1 MPNWIYIF
9 FNLLYNLGLAL
20 WIGGAVALG
29 ALTAPELFR
38 ALPRHQAGSIFGPIL
53 GRFARLRAWALVLIV
68 IGAGAKFLWW
78 ERHAVSP
85 WIAVRWAAIVLMA
98 WALIVDISLQKKM
111 RIAAVTNLGP
121 DVPDDSPVRA
131 LFNLWHVRAE
141 RVMKASVIA
150 AIFALIFS

>member
-1 MPNWIYIF
+1 MPNWIYIA

-29 ALTAPELFR
+29 ALTAPALFR
-38 ALPRHQAGSIFGPIL
+38 ALPKNQAGAIFGPIL
-53 GRFARLRAWALVLIV
+53 GRFARLRVWALLMIV

-111 RIAAVTNLGP
+111 RLTSTLLGP
-121 DVPDDSPVRA
+121 DVPDDSPIRE
-131 LFNLWHVRAE
+131 LFNFWHVRAE
-141 RVMKASVIA
+141 GVMKVSVIA

>member
-1 MPNWIYIF
+1 VPNWIYIF
-9 FNLLYNLGLAL
+9 FNFLYNLGLAL

-38 ALPRHQAGSIFGPIL
+38 ALPRQQAGSIFGSIL
-53 GRFARLRAWALVLIV
+53 GRFAKLRGWALLMIV

-111 RIAAVTNLGP
+111 RIAATTLGP
-121 DVPDDSPVRA
+121 DVPKDSPIRA
-131 LFNLWHVRAE
+131 LFNLWHARAE
-141 RVMKASVIA
+141 GVMKASVIA
-150 AIFALIFS
+150 AVFALIFS

>member
-38 ALPRHQAGSIFGPIL
+38 ALPRHQAGSIFGLVL
-53 GRFARLRAWALVLIV
+53 GRFARLRVWALVMIV

-78 ERHAVSP
+78 ERHAASP
-85 WIAVRWAAIVLMA
+85 WIAIRWASIVIMA
-98 WALIVDISLQKKM
+98 WALLVDIRLQKKM
-111 RIAAVTNLGP
+111 RSAATNLGP
-121 DVPDDSPVRA
+121 DVPNDSPQRA
-131 LFNLWHVRAE
+131 RFNVWHVRAE